1 MNNRYNYE
9 KGKDKSVGDLCEA
22 LADGD
27 LPAVVEDGFYI
38 VRERDL
44 MRFAYA
50 DALVRLT
57 ARLDS
62 AAIDQLVIAS

>member
-1 MNNRYNYE
+1 MNNTFSYE
-9 KGKDKSVGDLCEA
+9 KREDRSVGELCEA
-22 LADGD
+22 LADGN
-27 LPAVVEDGFYI
+27 LPAVVEDGFYT

-44 MRFAYA
+44 IRFAYA